1 MSLLLEADNLVK
13 IYNRHRPDEVTAVQ
27 QISLSVETGE
37 VLALRGPSG
46 SGKTSL
52 LSLLGCMA
60 RPTAGRLKF
69 RGEDV
74 TRLPEHFLARIR
86 QQNFGFIF
94 QQFNLIRDLS
104 VLDNLLL
111 PLYPTAMGFSQM
123 KQHAQDVLSRLEI
136 DRRKNFKV
144 AQLSG
149 GEQQR
154 VGIGRALMN
163 KPQLIIADEPT
174 AHLDRRLSI
183 ELLSILEQLHQ
194 DGLTIIVA
202 SHDPFV
208 CEHPFISRTL
218 RMRDGRI
225 DEMHDP

>member
-1 MSLLLEADNLVK
+1 MSLLLEAENLVK

-27 QISLSVETGE
+27 HISLRVETGD

-69 RGEDV
+69 KGDDV

-86 QQNFGFIF
+86 QQSFGFIF

-111 PLYPTAMGFSQM
+111 PLYPTTMGVAQM
-123 KQHAQDVLSRLEI
+123 KQRAQDILQRLEI
-136 DRRKNFKV
+136 DTRQRFKV

-154 VGIGRALMN
+154 VAIGRALMN
-163 KPQLIIADEPT
+163 EPQLIIADEPT
-174 AHLDRRLSI
+174 AHLDRRLST
-183 ELLSILEQLHQ
+183 ELLSILEQLHKE
-194 DGLTIIVA
+194 GLTIIVA

-208 CEHPFISRTL
+208 CEHPLISRTL
-218 RMRDGRI
+218 HMRDGRA
-225 DEMHDP
+225 DETRNP

>member
-154 VGIGRALMN
+154 VAIGRALMN
-163 KPQLIIADEPT
+163 KPQLMIADEPT